1 MEKILISA
9 CLLGQIVRY
18 DAKKIEVDHRLLR
31 QWQQEGRLV
40 FKVPPEQQTPEVEG
54 GLAVPRPA
62 AEIDGG
68 DGALVLAEYARVIT
82 ADGEDLTERFLRG
95 ARAALHLARKH
106 QIRMAILKENSP
118 SCGSQLI
125 YDGSFSGRKVKGS
138 GVTTTLLENNRIKV
152 FNEYQIEDAAIF
164 LQQLERK

>member
-1 MEKILISA
+1 MISA

-40 FKVPPEQQTPEVEG
+40 PVCPEVEG

-164 LQQLERK
+164 LQQLERG

>member
-31 QWQQEGRLV
+31 QWQQESRLV
-40 FKVPPEQQTPEVEG
+40 PVCPEVEG